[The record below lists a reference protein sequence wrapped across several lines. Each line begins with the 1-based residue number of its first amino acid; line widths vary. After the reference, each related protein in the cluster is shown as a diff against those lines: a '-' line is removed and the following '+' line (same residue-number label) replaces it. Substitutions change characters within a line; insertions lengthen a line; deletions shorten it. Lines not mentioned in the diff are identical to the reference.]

1 MQPKLKGSRKLIIK
15 SIKMYTVVVILIL
28 IVSVLLGLIVL
39 VQNSKGGGLVSNF
52 GGANQMMGVRQTSDF
67 LEKATWTL
75 GGVLVV
81 LCLISSVTLPKNS
94 KEGAPK
100 GEVENVVAPLAPVET
115 PEATTTMPAASE
127 TPAEATEAPA
137 EAPAE

>member
-1 MQPKLKGSRKLIIK
+1 
-15 SIKMYTVVVILIL
+15 MYTVVVILIL

-52 GGANQMMGVRQTSDF
+52 GGANQMMGVRQTTDF

-75 GGVLVV
+75 GGILVV
-81 LCLISSVTLPKNS
+81 LCLISSITLPKNS
-94 KEGAPK
+94 EEGAPK
-100 GEVENVVAPLAPVET
+100 SEVESIIPNLPSAEVPA
-115 PEATTTMPAASE
+115 ATTTMPASE
-127 TPAEATEAPA
+127 EAPAETPA